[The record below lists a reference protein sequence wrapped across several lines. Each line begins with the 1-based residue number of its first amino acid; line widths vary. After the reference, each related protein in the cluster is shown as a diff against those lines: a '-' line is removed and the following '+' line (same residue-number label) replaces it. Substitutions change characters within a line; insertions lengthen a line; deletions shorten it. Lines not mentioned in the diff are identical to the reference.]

1 MARLTCFVTFLLALS
16 FALPAFGQG
25 SLLSYKLK
33 PAVQKGKGYPQIYL
47 EAHSDFRKVDV
58 VCDRAGTEVTMS
70 AGKTSAGKTLT
81 FDLKQPEGEFRYSCE
96 ARGYYGSADDEYFDL
111 PMNFSAFLGGGLSIT
126 IPRETIDRDG
136 QVLIATSDRVVTK
149 ADVKVFSPDGL
160 VHEGVVEMDDNEP
173 GDELWID
180 WEGPEEV
187 LRLDITVHD
196 KWGFYAFEQIFP
208 WSLEIPHDDVHFDTG
223 SHAINESEMPKV
235 VKAYKDIDTV
245 VQRYSK
251 YVEVRL
257 FVAGYTDTV
266 GDRASNQGLSER
278 RARSIAQ
285 ALRERG
291 FKGKIFYQGFGENGL
306 KIATDDGTDEILN
319 RRAVYLL
326 ASKAPGT
333 SPSMPSGNWKPL

>member
-1 MARLTCFVTFLLALS
+1 MSRALFALTGLLALS
-16 FALPAFGQG
+16 IASPALGQG

-33 PAVQKGKGYPQIYL
+33 PAVQKGQGYPQIFL

-96 ARGYYGSADDEYFDL
+96 ARGYYGAGEDEYFDL
-111 PMNFSAFLGGGLSIT
+111 PMNFSAFLGGGLSIN
-126 IPRETIDRDG
+126 IPRETIDREG

-149 ADVKVFSPDGL
+149 ADVKVYSPDGL
-160 VHEGVVEMDDNEP
+160 VHEGIVEVEENEP

-223 SHAINESEMPKV
+223 SHEIKDTEAPKV
-235 VKAYKDIDTV
+235 DKAYKDIDEV
-245 VQRYSK
+245 VQRYSQF
-251 YVEVRL
+251 VEVRL
-257 FVAGYTDTV
+257 FVGGYTDTV
-266 GDRASNQGLSER
+266 GDAASNQGLSER

-285 ALRERG
+285 ALRARG
-291 FKGKIFYQGFGENGL
+291 FKGKIFYQGFGEKGL
-306 KIATDDGTDEILN
+306 KIATEDNVDEILN

-326 ASKAPGT
+326 ASKSPVT
-333 SPSMPSGNWKPL
+333 SASMPTGNWKPL